1 MGTEADELRR
11 DLQRYCSLLSRI
23 TDEEA
28 VQCLIELIGE
38 AVRRLK
44 DIEAAKN
51 RPEE

>member
-28 VQCLIELIGE
+28 VQCLIDMIGE

-44 DIEAAKN
+44 DIEAAEN
-51 RPEE
+51 RPE

>member
-1 MGTEADELRR
+1 MDSEADELRR

-28 VQCLIELIGE
+28 VRFLIDMIGE
-38 AVRRLK
+38 AAQRLK
-44 DIEAAKN
+44 DIEAAEN